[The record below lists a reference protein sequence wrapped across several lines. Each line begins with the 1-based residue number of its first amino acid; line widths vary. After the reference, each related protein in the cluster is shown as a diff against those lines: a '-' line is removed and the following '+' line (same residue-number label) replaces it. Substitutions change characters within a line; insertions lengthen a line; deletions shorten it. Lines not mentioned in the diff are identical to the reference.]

1 MTGYTTVSPQEN
13 NIQAVAITSVDVA
26 GKQACGQ
33 TRQGTQIW
41 VNTIYQVGAISVV
54 PAVGEQWYVNKQRG
68 EWRLI
73 SRIPFQTD
81 DQLRSPTQ
89 GQTQIGSSGPTE
101 LNGSVVNIN
110 SDTMTLNGV
119 SYRDSGT
126 GLQRQNAD
134 GTWST
139 ISSASSIIPASN
151 ITDATVLGR
160 LLLTA
165 QDGPTVLSILGLS
178 IAGSGLSGGNASTP
192 NDSPIVSGGTVS
204 GPEEGADLDGGT
216 PESAGDTFVTGGT
229 P

>member
-1 MTGYTTVSPQEN
+1 MKGYTTNDPQEVN
-13 NIQAVAITSVDVA
+13 TQPVSITSVDVS
-26 GKQACGQ
+26 GSKACGQ
-33 TRQGTQIW
+33 TRQGNIIW
-41 VNTIYQVGAISVV
+41 INTIYHVGAVSCV
-54 PAVGEQWYVNKQRG
+54 PAIGDQWYITRHRG
-68 EWRLI
+68 EWRLL

-81 DQLRSPTQ
+81 EQLRSPTQ

-119 SYRDSGT
+119 AYRDNGS

-134 GTWST
+134 GSWST
-139 ISSASSIIPASN
+139 IGESTTIPSTN
-151 ITDATVLGR
+151 ITDATVLGK

-165 QDGPTVLSILGLS
+165 PDVNTVLSILGL
-178 IAGSGLSGGNASTP
+178 AVAASGIDGGTSTSTLV
-192 NDSPIVSGGTVS
+192 DPIVSGGTVS
-204 GPEEGADLDGGT
+204 GPNEGADLDGGR